1 MADSPDPEHS
11 GLGKSRSANDFDDA
25 AALLNALK
33 DTGRK
38 SSFVHIGRDFPRA
51 LIGSSLGVPREDD
64 DMSDCSTIFE
74 PGTEQDWVIK
84 NCKAES
90 SESQTLDQEL
100 RRLQVLKSYLILDS
114 EREASFERLTG
125 LAARMFRVPIALVS
139 LVDLGRQWFMSNRG
153 LGDTRETPRKFA
165 FCAHTIISKEDLLI
179 VKDAS
184 KDPRFKDNPLV
195 TGPPHIRFYGGAPL
209 LCPEGYKLGTLCIID
224 NKVRTEEF
232 TLEEKQNLRELASLV
247 VDAMVQRRREK
258 MRILE
263 DKSQIIATTAHDLLT
278 PLSGVQMSL
287 SLLMDDKELMK
298 KVTSSERDL
307 METAYSC
314 GNVMQRICHQAI
326 GLFRGDGDNQN
337 NIGGITT
344 KSQSSAASR
353 TIIVAEFVKNLKMV
367 MEPYPKK
374 VPLFISVDPLVPSHF
389 VSDDLKVFRS
399 TVNYLTNALQKTE
412 NGNVHL
418 KIFVGNKKSK
428 PRLVFECEDTGQ
440 GVPIELYP
448 YLFRPRKNPD
458 EEQCVRVNETGLVDA
473 SPVCNPNMKHHGL
486 GLFSVANQ
494 ISSIGG
500 EYGYRPRDDGN
511 LQNTDLS
518 KSNGAIFWFSIPL
531 VVPNG
536 DDSSSKSSSVND
548 MIVTSKRGIQDENMN
563 YRKIRTIS
571 EVEVNTEDIS
581 DDTLSQADPSGLDQQ
596 LQGQAKLQNIDTAGK
611 RVRHALIIDD
621 SVVIRKSMSK
631 ALTKQGFKVTHAV
644 NGLEGLKHLQQQVF
658 DIVLCDYLMPV
669 MDGLD
674 CVQQYRDWEEAHR
687 PWFHQYIIGISAHA
701 SISDVE
707 KGKKAGMNEFKS
719 KPITMKNL
727 QALIASPQIVEV
739 SKTLDGIGTIQEEA
753 DNDDVEMVYRSEFS
767 HSPQTHPRC
776 ETSEEGPACLIAEP
790 PSNSVM
796 KEAVENL
803 GWCAVQVFDGEDALR
818 LLKMRNW
825 DAVFME
831 NEIERLSGTG
841 CIARFRQ
848 WEEENR
854 VARQNNIF
862 LLSTDFVPSPTE
874 SVSAVYPAG
883 FNGALGKPILMKD
896 LKKLLQCVANNIE
909 ESANSKNIVA
919 R

>member
-1 MADSPDPEHS
+1 MSDSTDTEPS
-11 GLGKSRSANDFDDA
+11 GKNRSVNDFDDA
-25 AALLNALK
+25 GSLRIALQ
-33 DTGRK
+33 DTGKR
-38 SSFVHIGRDFPRA
+38 SAFSDIGRNYPRA

-64 DMSDCSTIFE
+64 DMSECSTIFE
-74 PGTEQDWVIK
+74 PDKEQDWVLT
-84 NCKAES
+84 NYKAEF

-100 RRLQVLKSYLILDS
+100 RRLNVLKSYLILDS

-165 FCAHTIISKEDLLI
+165 FCAHTIISKEDILI

-232 TLEEKQNLRELASLV
+232 SIEDKQNLRELASLV
-247 VDAMVQRRREK
+247 VDAMVLRRREK
-258 MRILE
+258 MRVLE

-287 SLLMDDKELMK
+287 SLLMEDKELMEK
-298 KVTSSERDL
+298 ITMSERDL
-307 METAYSC
+307 IETASSC

-326 GLFRGDGDNQN
+326 ELFRGDTDNQN
-337 NIGGITT
+337 NAGGITT
-344 KSQSSAASR
+344 NSQSRSASR
-353 TIIVAEFVKNLKMV
+353 TIIVAELVKNLKMV

-374 VPLFISVDPLVPSHF
+374 VPLFISVDPLVPPHF

-418 KIFVGNKKSK
+418 KIFVGNKKNK
-428 PRLVFECEDTGQ
+428 PRLVFECEDTGP
-440 GVPIELYP
+440 GVPMELYQ
-448 YLFRPRKNPD
+448 YLFRPHKSPD
-458 EEQCVRVNETGLVDA
+458 EQQCVRVNETGLVDT
-473 SPVCNPNMKHHGL
+473 SPVCNPKMKHHGL

-500 EYGYRPRDDGN
+500 EYGYRPRNSGSLPDMGEA
-511 LQNTDLS
+511 

-531 VVPNG
+531 VIP
-536 DDSSSKSSSVND
+536 DEEDSSKSSVVNET
-548 MIVTSKRGIQDENMN
+548 IHPTSKRGIAVDSMN
-563 YRKIRTIS
+563 HRKIRAIS
-571 EVEVNTEDIS
+571 EVEVDNEDIS
-581 DDTLSQADPSGLDQQ
+581 EAILSQDELSSVDHHR
-596 LQGQAKLQNIDTAGK
+596 QGQVKMQNIDKAGK
-611 RVRHALIIDD
+611 RVHRALIIDD
-621 SVVIRKSMSK
+621 SVVIRKAMSK
-631 ALTKQGFKVTHAV
+631 ALTKQGFKVTQAV
-644 NGLEGLKHLQQQVF
+644 NGLEGLKQLQQQVF

-687 PWFHQYIIGISAHA
+687 PWFQQYIIGISAHA
-701 SISDVE
+701 SASDVE

-719 KPITMKNL
+719 KPITMKHI
-727 QALIASPQIVEV
+727 QGLIASPQILEV
-739 SKTLDGIGTIQEEA
+739 SRTLDRVIAMQEEG
-753 DNDDVEMVYRSEFS
+753 DNDNVEMVYRSEFC
-767 HSPQTHPRC
+767 HLQETHAQVEPL
-776 ETSEEGPACLIAEP
+776 EKGPSCLIAEP

-803 GWCAVQVFDGEDALR
+803 GWCAVHVCDGEDALR

-825 DAVFME
+825 DAVFIE
-831 NEIERLSGTG
+831 NEIGSLSGTG

-874 SVSAVYPAG
+874 SVLAVYPDG

-896 LKKLLQCVANNIE
+896 LKKMLQCAANNIE